1 MRCIYYRVPEFDR
14 QFIKLTRKNKPLK
27 DRFINKID
35 QILIN
40 PDMGEPKS
48 HRLKGVRAVH
58 VDPFVIA
65 YMIID
70 DCIVFLYVGHHDEAY
85 GKTEEI
91 LCIRRSKF
99 DPSRRSDFDPL
110 DD

>member
-70 DCIVFLYVGHHDEAY
+70 DCIVFLYVGHHNEAY

-91 LCIRRSKF
+91 LQKDRTIELLKEINRLY
-99 DPSRRSDFDPL
+99 DYL
-110 DD
+110 